1 MNPASEEKISCD
13 ILVAGGGVSGTAA
26 ALAAARGGAKT
37 ILIEKENVLGGT
49 GYSGLLNFICGLYL
63 NGDALPSETLNN
75 GIVREVVALLSGIS
89 PHRKIKRIG
98 RVYVLPY
105 AGEDLLSVFS
115 TLCGKEPKLSVH
127 YNTKAVLVEKEDGL
141 IMNIRVE
148 QSGPLRS
155 IFPKAV
161 IDCSGSGD
169 ISAMA
174 GASFELS
181 SSEKLQLAGYT
192 LFLKGLEDA
201 DETLSIKVPYYLAA
215 AVKKKILS
223 PYLRFTAF
231 TPGDAPDEGY
241 CKMSIDGIDGTER
254 EQRARKDAEAA
265 HDYLKNMLPSF
276 KGSYIAGSSG
286 HVMDREGRRI
296 SGEYTLTEEDV
307 LNAGKFHDGV
317 VKNSWP
323 VEIWDK
329 NRGTI
334 YKYVK
339 RGDYY
344 EIPFRCLKV
353 KGIANLFCAGRCI
366 SVTSEALG
374 STRVMGT
381 CISLGEQAGR
391 GAASMVMEGN
401 GSISRD
407 KKNMEKRCPL

>member
-1 MNPASEEKISCD
+1 MKAASEEKILCD

-26 ALAAARGGAKT
+26 ALAAARGGANT
-37 ILIEKENVLGGT
+37 VLIEKENVPGGT
-49 GYSGLLNFICGLYL
+49 GYFGLLQYICGLYL
-63 NGDALPSETLNN
+63 NGDALPAETMNH
-75 GIVREVVALLSGIS
+75 GIVREIVALLGDMS
-89 PHRKIKRIG
+89 PHRTIRKIG

-105 AGEDLLSVFS
+105 SGEDLRSVFIS
-115 TLCGKEPKLSVH
+115 LCRKEPKLSVH
-127 YNTKAVLVEKEDGL
+127 YNTKAISVEKKDGL
-141 IMNIRVE
+141 AIKIKVD
-148 QSGPLRS
+148 QSGPLRG

-181 SSEKLQLAGYT
+181 SPEKLQLAGYT
-192 LFLKGLEDA
+192 ILLKGLIDA

-215 AVKKKILS
+215 AVRKKILS

-254 EQRARKDAEAA
+254 EQRARKDAEAV
-265 HDYLKNMLPSF
+265 HDYLKKMLPSF
-276 KGSYIAGSSG
+276 KGSYIADSSS
-286 HVMDREGRRI
+286 HVMDREGRRV

-307 LNAGKFHDGV
+307 LNAKKFHDGV

-323 VEIWDK
+323 IEIWDK
-329 NRGTI
+329 NKGTI
-334 YKYVK
+334 YKYIK
-339 RGDYY
+339 GGDYY

-366 SVTSEALG
+366 SVSSGALG

-391 GAASMVMEGN
+391 GAASMVSEGN
-401 GSISRD
+401 G
-407 KKNMEKRCPL
+407 